1 MAMEQILKGTPVAK
15 QILSQLTNDIALLY
29 DKGVIP
35 RMVVFQVGH
44 DPASD
49 FYIQSIQK
57 KGSKIGAHVNIIK
70 LSSDITQDDLIKNIQ
85 RANKDSTIHGI
96 MLQLPLPEAFEQND
110 VVFVIDP
117 NKDIDGLHP
126 LNAGKLMLG
135 QDGFVPC
142 TPAAVL
148 ELLKFYDINTVGSNI
163 VILGRSTIVGKPL
176 MNLLVQKNNQGNATV
191 TMSHSRTKNIRE
203 ITKKADIVIVA
214 IGKAEFVDQTFLSS
228 HSIVIDVGI
237 NEIYDK
243 ISDSRRYVGDVDFE
257 EAKDFVSAITPVPGG
272 VGTVTTASLLKNLV
286 KAAHNVVKS

>member
-1 MAMEQILKGTPVAK
+1 MEQILKGTPVAK

>member
-1 MAMEQILKGTPVAK
+1 MEQILKGTPVAK

-135 QDGFVPC
+135 QDGYVPC